1 MRDFLTAMLLMEAT
15 QLFPHYSPR
24 VRIFLLALRQLYF
37 GRAIAVVRLRRNQNS
52 AMLPF
57 LDQIEDQTK
66 ASEDFKL
73 IFLPAQST
81 HLDYMLVPIGS
92 RVFTY
97 FASLGE
103 KTVPPLEVA

>member
-24 VRIFLLALRQLYF
+24 VRFFFLALRQLCF

-57 LDQIEDQTK
+57 FNQIEDQTK
-66 ASEDFKL
+66 ASEILSWYFCRHN
-73 IFLPAQST
+73 P
-81 HLDYMLVPIGS
+81 PIWITCW
-92 RVFTY
+92 FQ
-97 FASLGE
+97 LGHACLR
-103 KTVPPLEVA
+103 TLQALR